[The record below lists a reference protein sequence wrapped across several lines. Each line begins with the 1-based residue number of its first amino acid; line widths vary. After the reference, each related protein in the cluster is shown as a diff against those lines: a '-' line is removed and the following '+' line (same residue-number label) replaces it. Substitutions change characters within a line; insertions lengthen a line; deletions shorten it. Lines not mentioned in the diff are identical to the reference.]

1 MESALFSGLQG
12 LFLGVANLGLGQV
25 IMILVGSALLYLGI
39 KKGYEPLLL
48 VPIGFGAI
56 LVNIPLADMMGE
68 EGFLRFFYDAGVLTE
83 VFPLLIFIGIGAMTD
98 FQPLLENPKII
109 LLGAAGQFGI
119 FLTLLLALAL
129 GFDKLDAVAV
139 AIIGACDGP
148 TAIYVSSK
156 FAPHLLGAMI
166 DFGPVLANP
175 IVLLFGAAGQFGIFL
190 TLFLALWLGFLR
202 QEAVSIAVIGACDG
216 PTAIFVTSRY
226 APALLPAV
234 SIAAYSY
241 MSLVP
246 LIQPPIMRL
255 LTTDR
260 ERKIVMG
267 VVKQPVSKTTKILF
281 PIVVTIFASILA
293 PKGAPL
299 IGTVMLGNLMKESG
313 VVDRLKSASENEI
326 ANIVTLL
333 LGLCIGATME
343 ADKFLRAQTLLILG
357 LGFVAISLDTAVGV
371 LFGKLMC
378 FLTGGK
384 INPLIG
390 AAGISAFPMSAR
402 VVQAEGQKYNK
413 KNYLL
418 MHAMSANAGGQIGS
432 VIAAA
437 VMLSVLQG
445 MGIIGG

>member
-1 MESALFSGLQG
+1 MESAIVSGLQG
-12 LFLGVANLGLGQV
+12 LLLGVTNLGIGHV
-25 IMILVGSALLYLGI
+25 IMILVGSLLLYLGI
-39 KKGYEPLLL
+39 SRGYEPLLL

-56 LVNIPLADMMGE
+56 LVNIPLAGLMEKDGI
-68 EGFLRFFYDAGVLTE
+68 LRFFYDTGVLTE

-119 FLTLLLALAL
+119 FLTLLLALVL

-156 FAPHLLGAMI
+156 FAPHLLGA
-166 DFGPVLANP
+166 
-175 IVLLFGAAGQFGIFL
+175 
-190 TLFLALWLGFLR
+190 
-202 QEAVSIAVIGACDG
+202 VSV
-216 PTAIFVTSRY
+216 
-226 APALLPAV
+226 
-234 SIAAYSY
+234 AAYSY

-246 LIQPPIMRL
+246 LIQPPIMRM
-255 LTTDR
+255 LTTDK

-267 VVKQPVSKTTKILF
+267 VVKQPVSKTTKIIF
-281 PIVVTIFASILA
+281 PIVVTIVASILA
-293 PKGAPL
+293 PLGAAL
-299 IGTVMLGNLMKESG
+299 IGTVMLGNLLRESG
-313 VVDRLKSASENEI
+313 VVDRLKSAAENEI

-333 LGLCIGATME
+333 LGLAIGGTMQ
-343 ADKFLRAQTLLILG
+343 ADKFLRGETLLVLALG
-357 LGFVAISLDTAVGV
+357 LIAICLDTAVGL
-371 LFGKLMC
+371 LFGKAMSL
-378 FLTGGK
+378 LTGGK

-402 VVQAEGQKYNK
+402 VVQVEGQKYNK
-413 KNYLL
+413 KSYLL

-437 VMLSVLQG
+437 VMLSVLKG
-445 MGIIGG
+445 MGIAG

>member
-1 MESALFSGLQG
+1 MESALISGFQG
-12 LFLGVANLGLGQV
+12 LLLGVTNLGVGHV
-25 IMILVGSALLYLGI
+25 MMILIASLLLYLGI
-39 KKGYEPLLL
+39 SKGYEPLLL

-56 LVNIPLADMMGE
+56 LVNIPLADMMGK

-98 FQPLLENPKII
+98 FQPLLQNPKII

-129 GFDKLDAVAV
+129 GMEKLDAVAV
-139 AIIGACDGP
+139 AVIGACDGP

-156 FAPHLLGAMI
+156 FAPHLLGA
-166 DFGPVLANP
+166 
-175 IVLLFGAAGQFGIFL
+175 
-190 TLFLALWLGFLR
+190 
-202 QEAVSIAVIGACDG
+202 VSV
-216 PTAIFVTSRY
+216 
-226 APALLPAV
+226 
-234 SIAAYSY
+234 AAYSY

-246 LIQPPIMRL
+246 LIQPPIMRV
-255 LTTDR
+255 LTTEK
-260 ERKIVMG
+260 ERQIVMG
-267 VVKQPVSKTTKILF
+267 VAKRQPISKTTKIVF
-281 PIVVTIFASILA
+281 PIAVTIFASILA

-299 IGTVMLGNLMKESG
+299 IGTVMLGNLLRESG
-313 VVDRLKSASENEI
+313 CVDRLKSASENEI
-326 ANIVTLL
+326 TNMVTLL

-343 ADKFLRAQTLLILG
+343 ADKFLKGQTLLVLA

-371 LFGKLMC
+371 LFGKAMC
-378 FLTGGK
+378 LLTAGK

-402 VVQAEGQKYNK
+402 VVQVEGQKYNK
-413 KNYLL
+413 KSYLL

-445 MGIIGG
+445 MGIVGG

>member
-1 MESALFSGLQG
+1 MESALVSGLQG
-12 LFLGVANLGLGQV
+12 LVLGILNLTLDHV
-25 IMILVGSALLYLGI
+25 IMLLIASALLYLGI

-56 LVNIPLADMMGE
+56 LVNIPLAEMMGK
-68 EGFLRFFYDAGVLTE
+68 EGFLRFFYDFGVLTE

-119 FLTLLLALAL
+119 FLTLLLALAV

-156 FAPHLLGAMI
+156 FAPHMLGA
-166 DFGPVLANP
+166 
-175 IVLLFGAAGQFGIFL
+175 
-190 TLFLALWLGFLR
+190 
-202 QEAVSIAVIGACDG
+202 VSV
-216 PTAIFVTSRY
+216 
-226 APALLPAV
+226 
-234 SIAAYSY
+234 AAYSY

-246 LIQPPIMRL
+246 LIQPPIMRA
-255 LTTDR
+255 LTTEK
-260 ERKIVMG
+260 ERMIVMG
-267 VVKQPVSKTTKILF
+267 VVKQPVSKTTKIVF

-343 ADKFLRAQTLLILG
+343 ADKFLRGETLLVLA
-357 LGFVAISLDTAVGV
+357 LGFIAISLDTAVGV
-371 LFGKLMC
+371 LFGKVMC
-378 FLTGGK
+378 LLTGGK

-402 VVQAEGQKYNK
+402 VVQVEGQKYNK
-413 KNYLL
+413 KSYLL
-418 MHAMSANAGGQIGS
+418 MPAMSANAGGQIGS

-445 MGIIGG
+445 MGIVGG

>member
-1 MESALFSGLQG
+1 MESALISGFQG
-12 LFLGVANLGLGQV
+12 LLLGVTNLGVGHV
-25 IMILVGSALLYLGI
+25 IMILIASLLLYLGI
-39 KKGYEPLLL
+39 SKGYEPLLL

-56 LVNIPLADMMGE
+56 LVNIPLAEMMGD
-68 EGFLRFFYDAGVLTE
+68 EGFLRYFYDAGVRTE
-83 VFPLLIFIGIGAMTD
+83 VFPLLIFLGIGAMTD

-156 FAPHLLGAMI
+156 FAPHLLGA
-166 DFGPVLANP
+166 
-175 IVLLFGAAGQFGIFL
+175 
-190 TLFLALWLGFLR
+190 
-202 QEAVSIAVIGACDG
+202 VSV
-216 PTAIFVTSRY
+216 
-226 APALLPAV
+226 
-234 SIAAYSY
+234 AAYSY

-246 LIQPPIMRL
+246 LIQPPIMRI
-255 LTTDR
+255 LTTDK

-267 VVKQPVSKTTKILF
+267 VVKQPVSKPTKIIF
-281 PIVVTIFASILA
+281 PVVVTIVASILA
-293 PKGAPL
+293 PLGAAL
-299 IGTVMLGNLMKESG
+299 IGTVMLGNLLRESG

-333 LGLCIGATME
+333 LGLAIGGTMQ
-343 ADKFLRAQTLLILG
+343 ADQFLRGETLLVLALG
-357 LGFVAISLDTAVGV
+357 LIAICLDTAVGV
-371 LFGKLMC
+371 LFAKVMSL
-378 FLTGGK
+378 LTGGR

-402 VVQAEGQKYNK
+402 VVQVEGQKYNK
-413 KNYLL
+413 KSYLL

-437 VMLSVLQG
+437 VMLSVLKG
-445 MGIIGG
+445 MGITGG